1 MPTTDQRI
9 AGLDAL
15 RILVTFLGIVMHAT
29 VSYMTDPP
37 DYWAITDSYR
47 NIYFNLIGF
56 ILHSF
61 RMEIYFVI
69 AGVCTYLLYQK
80 GLIHFIQSRIRQ
92 IVIPFLFIVIP
103 MGAIIPLACGLAPF
117 SLNSLQPF
125 HLWMLYYLFAYYLVI
140 LLGQKII
147 TTWSIEI
154 APLTRAFEKII
165 KSKYRI
171 FILSLFC
178 LPSLALMRTPIVDI
192 AIGPPHWPIMTYYA
206 VFFIFG
212 WGLGCNQALFKIA
225 QRYRF
230 SFLLLAFLMSIC
242 LGSSLNIHEIFSS
255 TAPAPSLMF
264 RYLYGIA
271 AWLYTFAIIGICTR
285 FFHTTGKEMRYL
297 AEATYW
303 IFIAHLPLIFWQ
315 QHLLNQTAIPGVA
328 KFFLILFMTP
338 IILLFAYH
346 FIIRRFSAQ
355 GWYLDNLMRWLQPT
369 LDRMVVWLNHGD
381 RKAPQPEG

>member
-1 MPTTDQRI
+1 MPLTNQRI

-15 RILVTFLGIVMHAT
+15 RILVTFLGIIMHAS
-29 VSYMTDPP
+29 VSYMTNPP

-69 AGVCTYLLYQK
+69 AGICTYLLYQK
-80 GLIHFIQSRIRQ
+80 GLTHFIQSRIRQ
-92 IVIPFLFIVIP
+92 IVIPFLLIVLP

-117 SLNSLQPF
+117 SLNKLQPF

-147 TTWSIEI
+147 NTSGMEI
-154 APLTRAFEKII
+154 SFLTYAFEKII
-165 KSKYRI
+165 QSKYRI

-178 LPSLALMRTPIVDI
+178 LPWLALMRTPIVDI
-192 AIGPPHWPIMTYYA
+192 AIGPPHWPIMTYYG

-212 WGLGCNQALFKIA
+212 WGLGSNQAWFKII
-225 QRYRF
+225 QRYCF
-230 SFLLLAFLMSIC
+230 SFLLLAFLLSVG
-242 LGSSLNIHEIFSS
+242 LGSSIDVREIFSPS
-255 TAPAPSLMF
+255 APAPSLLF

-271 AWLYTFAIIGICTR
+271 AWLYVFAITGICTR
-285 FFHTTGKEMRYL
+285 FFHTTGEKMRYL

-315 QHLLNQTAIPGVA
+315 QHLLNQIALPGVV
-328 KFFLILFMTP
+328 KFFLIVLMTP
-338 IILLFAYH
+338 IILLLIYH

-355 GWYLDNLMRWLQPT
+355 GWYLDNLMRWLQPGI
-369 LDRMVVWLNHGD
+369 DRMVTWVNCGD
-381 RKAPQPEG
+381 RKVPQPES